1 MHIRCISDNWHRADK
16 IIHVFNTAC
25 GCTEKK
31 NENQRAKLFEG
42 TPLDFQNSK
51 AMKNKALENS
61 VGELSL
67 RKPIIDNVNEAV
79 IARCSLLSSREF
91 AKVLRLY

>member
-1 MHIRCISDNWHRADK
+1 
-16 IIHVFNTAC
+16 
-25 GCTEKK
+25 
-31 NENQRAKLFEG
+31 
-42 TPLDFQNSK
+42 
-51 AMKNKALENS
+51 MKNKALENS

-91 AKVLRLY
+91 AKVLRLYWHYWAVCLLDLRSLLLCVNIAL